1 MPSQDTRGPIKNFIV
16 FEGIDG
22 SGTTTQLAR
31 LAALLGKHA
40 TPHWVTAEPTP
51 RPEGALVRRI
61 LKGELPAEPGTIA
74 HLFAADRH
82 EHLYG
87 TDGIMEKIAKGLVV
101 VCDRYV
107 LSSLAY
113 QGIACGDDLPKLL
126 NSRFPVPGLTL
137 FFDVDPEISMGRMK
151 SRDQLEI
158 YEKMGFQV
166 KVREAYR
173 RVLDE
178 ARKSG
183 WKIAQIDAS
192 QTVAEVAKRIAVEVG
207 SHLGIELS
215 V

>member
-1 MPSQDTRGPIKNFIV
+1 
-16 FEGIDG
+16 
-22 SGTTTQLAR
+22 
-31 LAALLGKHA
+31 
-40 TPHWVTAEPTP
+40 
-51 RPEGALVRRI
+51 VRRI
-61 LKGELPAEPGTIA
+61 LKGELSAEPGTLA

-87 TDGIMEKIAKGLVV
+87 REGILEKISESRIV

-113 QGIACGDDLPKLL
+113 QGIACGNDLPALL

-158 YEKMGFQV
+158 FEKMGFQV
-166 KVREAYR
+166 KVREAYHR
-173 RVLDE
+173 ALDE
-178 ARKSG
+178 ARLGG
-183 WKIAQIDAS
+183 WKIAEIDAS
-192 QTVAEVAKRIAVEVG
+192 QPVAEVTRRLAAEVG
-207 SHLGIELS
+207 SHLGIDLS